1 MSLCWYEVL
10 GGIRIALMA
19 KNRYYY
25 YDENTFSFV
34 ELKPKRSKVIKRSAL
49 VLLVSLVLAGFIS
62 WGMDRVIGTP
72 QELALIEENAV
83 LQEQLT
89 HVRERMREFSAELT
103 MLSQSDQNLYRTI
116 LQADP
121 ISDDVLMLGT
131 GGNNQYEEFDRFN
144 PNTSELLKETA
155 RQLDELERKVN
166 FQNDSYR
173 ELASLA
179 EKRSDWLVQ
188 MPAILPANGRV
199 TSGFGMRFHPILKV
213 RRMHAGIDILLAKG
227 SSVFATGDGVVKE
240 TGQNSGLGNYVK
252 IHHPATGY
260 MTVYGHLSQVPKE
273 IRRGKKVKR
282 GDVIGLSG
290 NSGLSTAPHLH
301 YEVREANRKPINPI
315 YFFLPS
321 MTPDQYREM
330 FNALESNTSSLD

>member
-1 MSLCWYEVL
+1 
-10 GGIRIALMA
+10 MA

-34 ELKPKRSKVIKRSAL
+34 ELKPKRSRIIKRSAL
-49 VLLVSLVLAGFIS
+49 VLLVSLFLAGFIS
-62 WGMDRVIGTP
+62 WGMDKVIGTP

-89 HVRERMREFSAELT
+89 HVRERMRDFSAELS

-121 ISDDVLMLGT
+121 IPEDVLMMGV
-131 GGNNQYEEFDRFN
+131 GGKDKYEEFDRFS
-144 PNTSELLKETA
+144 PNTSDQLKATAEL
-155 RQLDELERKVN
+155 LDELERKVSL
-166 FQNDSYR
+166 QNQSYR

-199 TSGFGMRFHPILKV
+199 TSGFGMRYHPILKI
-213 RRMHAGIDILLAKG
+213 RRMHAGIDILLPTG
-227 SSVFATGDGVVKE
+227 SPVYATGDGVILE
-240 TGQNSGLGNYVK
+240 TGRNSGLGTYLKVQ
-252 IHHPATGY
+252 HPATGY
-260 MTVYGHLSQVPKE
+260 TTVYGHLSEIPKD
-273 IRRGKKVKR
+273 IKRGKKVKR
-282 GDVIGLSG
+282 GDQIGLSG

-301 YEVREANRKPINPI
+301 YEVRDSKTRKPYNPI
-315 YFFLPS
+315 FLFLPS
-321 MTPDQYREM
+321 MTPEQYQEM
-330 FNALESNTSSLD
+330 FTELEANTSSLD

>member
-1 MSLCWYEVL
+1 
-10 GGIRIALMA
+10 MA

-49 VLLVSLVLAGFIS
+49 LLLVSLVLAGFIS
-62 WGMDRVIGTP
+62 WGLDKVIGTP
-72 QELALIEENAV
+72 QELALIDENNA

-89 HVRERMREFSAELT
+89 HVRERMREFSSELT

-121 ISDDVLMLGT
+121 ISDDVLMLGV
-131 GGNNQYEEFDRFN
+131 GGKDSYEKFDKYN
-144 PNTSELLKETA
+144 PNTTEQLKATA
-155 RQLDELERKVN
+155 MLLDELERKVN
-166 FQNDSYR
+166 LQNESYR

-199 TSGFGMRFHPILKV
+199 TSGFGMRYHPVLKI
-213 RRMHAGIDILLAKG
+213 RRMHAGIDILLPKG
-227 SSVFATGDGVVKE
+227 SPVHTTGDGVVLE
-240 TGQNSGLGNYVK
+240 RGQNSGLGKYIK
-252 IHHPATGY
+252 IQHPATGY
-260 MTVYGHLSQVPKE
+260 TTVYGHLSEIPKAMK
-273 IRRGKKVKR
+273 RGKKVQR
-282 GDVIGLSG
+282 GEQIGLSG
-290 NSGLSTAPHLH
+290 NTGLSTAPHLH
-301 YEVREANRKPINPI
+301 YEVREANRRPVNPI

-321 MTPDQYREM
+321 MTPEQYTEM
-330 FNALESNTSSLD
+330 FAELQANTSSLD